1 MQRVFILR
9 PVWLQTSRAQCHHVD
24 RQGEDISKKGPLA
37 LWSSGLRS
45 PWRKW
50 AQQCPEDCL
59 TRGLLWRRRQ
69 TSPGATGWGNMGSR
83 MLATSPATLG
93 AANQRKH
100 CSQGTDGQKLTDGS
114 NLKVGSGPMVAQSP
128 ELVLCQGEESL

>member
-1 MQRVFILR
+1 MQGVFILH
-9 PVWLQTSRAQCHHVD
+9 PVWLQTSRAQCHHID
-24 RQGEDISKKGPLA
+24 RQGEDISKKGPPA

-59 TRGLLWRRRQ
+59 TRGLLWRRRE
-69 TSPGATGWGNMGSR
+69 TSLGARGWGNIGSR
-83 MLATSPATLG
+83 MFATSPATLG

-100 CSQGTDGQKLTDGS
+100 CSQGTDGQKVTHSS